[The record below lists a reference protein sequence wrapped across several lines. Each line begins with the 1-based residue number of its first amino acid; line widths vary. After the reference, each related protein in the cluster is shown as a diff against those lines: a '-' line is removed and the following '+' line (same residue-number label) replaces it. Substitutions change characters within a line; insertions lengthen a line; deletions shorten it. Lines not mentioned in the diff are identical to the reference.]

1 MDTRTAE
8 PTTVGEILREEF
20 MVPNALSLDDLVE
33 YVGISIDRLGG
44 ILSNTFLLSDD
55 DAERLGEYFG
65 TGGDFWRRLRD
76 SHLSWR
82 ERMANTN

>member
-20 MVPNALSLDDLVE
+20 MAPSALSLDDLAE
-33 YVGISIDRLGG
+33 YVGISIDRLVG
-44 ILSNTFLLSDD
+44 ILSNTSPLSDD

-65 TGGDFWRRLRD
+65 TGGNFWRSLRD
-76 SHLSWR
+76 SHLRWR
-82 ERMANTN
+82 ERMANAN

>member
-20 MVPNALSLDDLVE
+20 MVPNALSLDDLAE

-44 ILSNTFLLSDD
+44 ILSNTPLLSDD
-55 DAERLGEYFG
+55 DAELLGEYFG
-65 TGGDFWRRLRD
+65 TGGDFWRSLRD
-76 SHLSWR
+76 SHLCWR
-82 ERMANTN
+82 ERMANAN

>member
-8 PTTVGEILREEF
+8 PTTIGEILREEF

-65 TGGDFWRRLRD
+65 TGGDFWRGLRD
-76 SHLSWR
+76 SHQRWR
-82 ERMANTN
+82 ERMANAN

>member
-20 MVPNALSLDDLVE
+20 IAPSALSLDDLAE
-33 YVGISIDRLGG
+33 YVGMSIDRLVS
-44 ILSNTFLLSDD
+44 ILSNTSPLNDD

-65 TGGDFWRRLRD
+65 TGGDFWLKLRD
-76 SHLSWR
+76 SHLRWR
-82 ERMANTN
+82 ERMANAN

>member
-20 MVPNALSLDDLVE
+20 MAPSALSLDHLAE
-33 YVGISIDRLGG
+33 YVGISIDRLVG
-44 ILSNTFLLSDD
+44 ILSNAFPLNDD

-65 TGGDFWRRLRD
+65 TGGDFWRSLRD
-76 SHLSWR
+76 AHLRWR
-82 ERMANTN
+82 ERMTNAN

>member
-20 MVPNALSLDDLVE
+20 MAPSALSLDDLAE
-33 YVGISIDRLGG
+33 YVGISIDRLVG
-44 ILSNTFLLSDD
+44 ILSNTSPLSDD

-65 TGGDFWRRLRD
+65 TGGDFWRGLRD
-76 SHLSWR
+76 SHQRWR
-82 ERMANTN
+82 ERMANAN